1 MRKIAQP
8 KNKQEFQM
16 YSDFSFESSYLDNEP
31 KNELSLTRKEAL
43 FIDDSLTMLME
54 NEPGDLPLTS
64 IRPLIHNASIPAPID
79 LIEKIGMAIL
89 YLTDDKNSGSE
100 IIITVSDT
108 DLYML
113 REISLSYIRVGT
125 EPVGYNLKLKIYRLL
140 LNSKYEREKIARTLL
155 SQIDE

>member
-1 MRKIAQP
+1 
-8 KNKQEFQM
+8 M

-113 REISLSYIRVGT
+113 REISLSHIRVGT

>member
-1 MRKIAQP
+1 
-8 KNKQEFQM
+8 M

-31 KNELSLTRKEAL
+31 KNELSITRKEAL

-140 LNSKYEREKIARTLL
+140 LNSKYER
-155 SQIDE
+155 

>member
-1 MRKIAQP
+1 
-8 KNKQEFQM
+8 
-16 YSDFSFESSYLDNEP
+16 
-31 KNELSLTRKEAL
+31 
-43 FIDDSLTMLME
+43 
-54 NEPGDLPLTS
+54 
-64 IRPLIHNASIPAPID
+64 
-79 LIEKIGMAIL
+79 MAIL